1 MLRLLTV
8 VFALLQLSSG
18 LQLSGVRANVQLRR
32 SVGPVMG
39 VTFKVGD
46 TVQMITGDSKGAPAC
61 MRLEAALRPHRA
73 PAKAAL
79 RPKLPSQPPWR
90 LPRLAS
96 LLPLSAAIHGCRRA
110 ASCLG
115 GFSTHATAWDSR
127 LLYTLC
133 KTAVSRS
140 KTPPAPSLLQAPC
153 RLADSAALRYAQP
166 LATPLRFRRPGES
179 GKVIA
184 VDTKGRKLTIE
195 GINMQTKHVKPMKGT
210 RPAHAL
216 MRWLPRTHGP
226 AASAKC

>member
-1 MLRLLTV
+1 MVSERGGESAGTKVDLDPSSSTVVMLRLLTV

-96 LLPLSAAIHGCRRA
+96 LLPLSAAIYGCRRA

-115 GFSTHATAWDSR
+115 GFSTHATAWDSSCS
-127 LLYTLC
+127 TLS
-133 KTAVSRS
+133 VR
-140 KTPPAPSLLQAPC
+140 P
-153 RLADSAALRYAQP
+153 P
-166 LATPLRFRRPGES
+166 LAARRHRLRQACSRR
-179 GKVIA
+179 
-184 VDTKGRKLTIE
+184 
-195 GINMQTKHVKPMKGT
+195 H
-210 RPAHAL
+210 
-216 MRWLPRTHGP
+216 
-226 AASAKC
+226 AASLTAPHNAMPNR

>member
-96 LLPLSAAIHGCRRA
+96 LLPLSAAIYGCRRA
-110 ASCLG
+110 TSCLG

-153 RLADSAALRYAQP
+153 RLADSAA
-166 LATPLRFRRPGES
+166 
-179 GKVIA
+179 
-184 VDTKGRKLTIE
+184 
-195 GINMQTKHVKPMKGT
+195 
-210 RPAHAL
+210 
-216 MRWLPRTHGP
+216 
-226 AASAKC
+226 